1 MAVEGDELRHW
12 NQVEAN
18 TSGDTNRIHV
28 ATMENGSDNGHG
40 GGYPGLGSEGDNW
53 SSVLTDKRYVCF
65 EDPFS
70 GTPVPKE
77 EFNSMYGPACR
88 EVFQCGITVGV
99 LFAANPVMV
108 GEWRFVDE
116 DARLDLS
123 DAAVELKLVP
133 SFGEICAGETKQQR
147 AARQKKEREERAN
160 SADFRRALEETRR
173 VYQQEQR
180 QKQEKKVLTPDKT
193 KAELESELIR
203 VLAAFE
209 SSALSKKQRKKL
221 ERRQRGIMAALE
233 KSDEGVDA

>member
-1 MAVEGDELRHW
+1 
-12 NQVEAN
+12 
-18 TSGDTNRIHV
+18 
-28 ATMENGSDNGHG
+28 MENGSDNGHG
-40 GGYPGLGSEGDNW
+40 GGYPELDNEGDNW

-77 EFNSMYGPACR
+77 EFHSMYGPACR

-133 SFGEICAGETKQQR
+133 SFDEICAGETEQQR
-147 AARQKKEREERAN
+147 AARQQKEREERAN
-160 SADFRRALEETRR
+160 SADFRRALEESRR
-173 VYQQEQR
+173 LHQQR
-180 QKQEKKVLTPDKT
+180 QKQEKKVLTRGGSGLGWVRGTESPEEGAKRVTPDKT

-209 SSALSKKQRKKL
+209 SSALSNKQRKKL
-221 ERRQRGIMAALE
+221 ERRHRGIMAALE
-233 KSDEGVDA
+233 NSDEGVEA